1 MSTIEKEKIHLQTR
15 YYQITVYGRV
25 DQSWSEWL
33 AGLTLTT
40 VEGPQG
46 IPLTRLAGAL
56 PDQGALR
63 GVLNKLWDLNLTLL
77 SVDCGDYSS
86 RRQTK

>member
-1 MSTIEKEKIHLQTR
+1 MSTTGKEKNHLRTR
-15 YYQITVYGRV
+15 YYQITVYGKV
-25 DQSWSEWL
+25 DPSWSEWL
-33 AGLTLTT
+33 AGLTLSM

>member
-1 MSTIEKEKIHLQTR
+1 MSTIGKEINHLQAR
-15 YYQITVYGRV
+15 YYQITVYGKV

-33 AGLTLTT
+33 GGLSLTT
-40 VEGPQG
+40 VDGPG
-46 IPLTRLAGAL
+46 DIPLTRLAGTL

-77 SVDCGDYSS
+77 TIDCRDYS
-86 RRQTK
+86 

>member
-1 MSTIEKEKIHLQTR
+1 MSTIGKEKNHLQTR

-33 AGLTLTT
+33 GGLTLTT
-40 VEGPQG
+40 VEGQRGVPF
-46 IPLTRLAGAL
+46 TRLTGTL

-63 GVLNKLWDLNLTLL
+63 GVLDKLWDLNLTLL
-77 SVDCGDYSS
+77 SVNCGDNS
-86 RRQTK
+86 